1 MEQESLSEQPPNK
14 KGRQRRKQLH
24 SSILQLM
31 EFYFSDANL
40 SKDRF
45 LSQLLEAESSVDI
58 NVFLKFNKIRRLTAT
73 SEDIVKALKKSTV
86 LTLSE
91 DSLRVSRINP
101 VCVKENIDK
110 CTIYVEN
117 IKSDTSHDWLQDLF
131 SDFGKVDYISIP
143 KYKHNRVNKG
153 FAFVEFASEEAASE
167 AIKFFEEIDAKMS
180 LKIAPETLQSIATFE
195 PDENTVSKKDL
206 GDVKA
211 SEEVIERS
219 SKRKLKEIDASEE
232 SAKRLKTDGAENVS
246 STVEVKE
253 DESSEKD
260 KKKKSKSKKSKKKSI
275 IKELGLQVLPKNEW
289 KKLRNQY
296 LDMQKKKMKQLKMH
310 LNKRKFSNKYDNRL
324 KTMETP
330 PRLMEAENNALED
343 EKLKFIPGVIVKF
356 KPFDVNLDAKK
367 LKTDLKSQT
376 TGIKYVDLPHE
387 VGNTEIYV
395 RFSESEQATNF
406 LSSGLSHFGEGSML
420 DGDDEQVYWSKIK
433 EDRQYKL
440 KKGQTKGR
448 GREKLL
454 KKAERELGKHIR
466 FDDDPDH

>member
-1 MEQESLSEQPPNK
+1 MEV
-14 KGRQRRKQLH
+14 
-24 SSILQLM
+24 
-31 EFYFSDANL
+31 YFSDANL

-45 LSQLLEAESSVDI
+45 LSQLLETESSVDI
-58 NVFLKFNKIRRLTAT
+58 NIFLKFNKIRRLTAT
-73 SEDIVKALKKSTV
+73 CDDIVKALKKSTV

-91 DSLRVSRINP
+91 DSLRVSRVNP

-117 IKSDTSHDWLQDLF
+117 IKSDTTHDWLQDLF

-180 LKIAPETLQSIATFE
+180 SKIAPETLQSIATFE
-195 PDENTVSKKDL
+195 PDENTVSKKE
-206 GDVKA
+206 VKA
-211 SEEVIERS
+211 SEVT
-219 SKRKLKEIDASEE
+219 SKRKFEDIDASDE
-232 SAKRLKTDGAENVS
+232 SAKKFKLDENVS
-246 STVEVKE
+246 STVQVKE
-253 DESSEKD
+253 DDKD
-260 KKKKSKSKKSKKKSI
+260 KKKKPKSKKSKKKSI

-310 LNKRKFSNKYDNRL
+310 LNKRKFSHKYDNRL

-330 PRLMEAENNALED
+330 PRLIEADNNAAED

-367 LKTDLKSQT
+367 LKTDLRSQT

-395 RFSESEQATNF
+395 RFSESEQATSF
-406 LSSGLSHFGEGSML
+406 LSSGLSHFGEGCML

-466 FDDDPDH
+466 FDDDPDTA